1 MSWLRVVPDLCG
13 ARIRVGPMSLG
24 WARLASG
31 VEPGGTLHRQLPRT
45 RACTLLAAVA
55 LAAVACSSSD
65 AERPAAP
72 APSRWS
78 CSLWPT
84 TSKPGAAPVLD
95 RGGPAARWRVAAS
108 RSPITGAIRSRLR
121 QGHHR
126 RGPGRRGQLAKV
138 AARAYD
144 TVGIDSFQALLE
156 LLLIDNQML
165 ERRGPE
171 ETWRAR
177 CWWGSASLAW
187 LGWRCCPPTC
197 AAAGSV
203 ASAGGV
209 QDYRAPASAFGKAR
223 SPRRSS
229 PLGATPS
236 GIAQA
241 DRSGGSTEPNSI

>member
-1 MSWLRVVPDLCG
+1 
-13 ARIRVGPMSLG
+13 MSLG

-31 VEPGGTLHRQLPRT
+31 VEPGGTLAPTAAAHPGVHPSGRRRSGRRGLFQLGRGQGRRHQGQAAGRVHSGRPR
-45 RACTLLAAVA
+45 A
-55 LAAVACSSSD
+55 
-65 AERPAAP
+65 
-72 APSRWS
+72 
-78 CSLWPT
+78 
-84 TSKPGAAPVLD
+84 KPGAGPVLD

-121 QGHHR
+121 QGHYR
-126 RGPGRRGQLAKV
+126 RRPGWRGQLAKV

-144 TVGIDSFQALLE
+144 TVGIDSFQALLG

-171 ETWRAR
+171 ATWRAR

-203 ASAGGV
+203 ASAGGGQGLRDTRIGV
-209 QDYRAPASAFGKAR
+209 REGEVAEAIFTS
-223 SPRRSS
+223 RRH
-229 PLGATPS
+229 PL

>member
-1 MSWLRVVPDLCG
+1 MSHHFTRFCSVGCRARRYLCTDSC
-13 ARIRVGPMSLG
+13 R
-24 WARLASG
+24 ASG
-31 VEPGGTLHRQLPRT
+31 RAPFWPPWPVPART
-45 RACTLLAAVA
+45 RKGRRHQRQAAGRVH
-55 LAAVACSSSD
+55 SG
-65 AERPAAP
+65 RPRA
-72 APSRWS
+72 
-78 CSLWPT
+78 
-84 TSKPGAAPVLD
+84 KPGAGPVLD

-126 RGPGRRGQLAKV
+126 RRPGRRGQLAKV

-144 TVGIDSFQALLE
+144 TVGIDSFQALLG

-171 ETWRAR
+171 ATWRAR

-203 ASAGGV
+203 ASAGGGQGLRGTRIGV
-209 QDYRAPASAFGKAR
+209 REGEVAEAIFTS
-223 SPRRSS
+223 RRH
-229 PLGATPS
+229 PL

>member
-1 MSWLRVVPDLCG
+1 M
-13 ARIRVGPMSLG
+13 
-24 WARLASG
+24 
-31 VEPGGTLHRQLPRT
+31 HRQLPRT
-45 RACTLLAAVA
+45 RACTLLVAVA
-55 LAAVACSSSD
+55 LAAVALFQLGRGQGRRHQGQAAGRVHSG
-65 AERPAAP
+65 RPRA
-72 APSRWS
+72 
-78 CSLWPT
+78 
-84 TSKPGAAPVLD
+84 KPGAGPVLD

-121 QGHHR
+121 QGHYR
-126 RGPGRRGQLAKV
+126 RRPGRRGQLAKV

-144 TVGIDSFQALLE
+144 TVGIDSFQALLG

-171 ETWRAR
+171 ATWRAR

-203 ASAGGV
+203 ASAGGGQGLPGTRIGV
-209 QDYRAPASAFGKAR
+209 REGEVAEAIFTS
-223 SPRRSS
+223 RRH
-229 PLGATPS
+229 PL